1 MQAKQIQ
8 DTFEVVNSQIM
19 AMEEQE
25 VLLKDWLLQAG
36 DNSIDRDTLVQ
47 GEAYFRS
54 NRKNFTREGKLN
66 FANAS
71 FTGQDLRGIDLTH
84 YDFSWANFLATKVDK
99 EGFIYLAALAKK
111 GLFNLKGIDIRGIS
125 LVGVDLHGIDFDGV
139 DLSNVKFDRTAIL
152 SVVDDAKIGRVSLK
166 NIDLSAQDLRGGVVN
181 EPSLGISGFEYFDL
195 EGVNFEGANFVGAE
209 LSGARLDG
217 ASFKGCN
224 MQGVKMVAAYARN
237 AVFENANLS
246 GAKLCHTDF
255 TGSNFDHATLT
266 GSEV

>member
-1 MQAKQIQ
+1 MQ
-8 DTFEVVNSQIM
+8 
-19 AMEEQE
+19 EQE
-25 VLLKDWLLQAG
+25 VLLKDWLLQANN
-36 DNSIDRDTLVQ
+36 NSIDRNTLID
-47 GEAYFRS
+47 GDAYFRS

-71 FTGQDLRGIDLTH
+71 FTGQDLRGIDLTR
-84 YDFSWANFLATKVDK
+84 YDLSWANFLATKVDK
-99 EGFIYLAALAKK
+99 EGFIYLSGMAKK

-125 LVGVDLHGIDFDGV
+125 LVGVDLHGVDFDGV
-139 DLSNVKFDRTAIL
+139 DLTNVKLDRTAIL

-166 NIDLSAQDLRGGVVN
+166 NVDLSHQDLRGGVVN

-195 EGVNFEGANFVGAE
+195 EGVNFDGANFEKAE

-224 MQGVKMVAAYARN
+224 MKNVKMVGAYARN
-237 AVFENANLS
+237 TVFENADLS
-246 GAKLCHTDF
+246 ESKLCHTDF
-255 TGSNFDHATLT
+255 TGSNFDHAILT